1 MDQAP
6 INVASSIQIAEALL
20 AIVPYARMQG
30 CQSVSIC
37 PTRTHNVKTRQKWP
51 KGQYP
56 AHCWPGQA
64 SQKVQER
71 VQGYPQEASGHK
83 EEAKKLLTFNNK
95 NSLTKEFLKI
105 KNKLAEGKSSNASLD
120 LSDSD
125 DLESETDILSISD
138 DSTDDD
144 EWDWGEEPQ
153 GINQGG
159 QEPPKRINLIDKLI
173 SKSLLNDDLI
183 NDVHNKEQKLQSKKG
198 KEKSILIPCPIIS
211 VDIRNGKKAHE
222 IHVAGLSCLWD
233 AGASDSMVKKSF
245 VRMSN
250 KWQYDTVSGTYTS
263 NYDVKITLK
272 SILWCLS
279 FRHQRSLTNDSTLI
293 MRKKKWI
300 SDTIWSS
307 GETLWQSSVFL

>member
-1 MDQAP
+1 MEQAP

-71 VQGYPQEASGHK
+71 VQGYPQE
-83 EEAKKLLTFNNK
+83 
-95 NSLTKEFLKI
+95 
-105 KNKLAEGKSSNASLD
+105 SLD

-279 FRHQRSLTNDSTLI
+279 FRHQRSLTKYSTLI